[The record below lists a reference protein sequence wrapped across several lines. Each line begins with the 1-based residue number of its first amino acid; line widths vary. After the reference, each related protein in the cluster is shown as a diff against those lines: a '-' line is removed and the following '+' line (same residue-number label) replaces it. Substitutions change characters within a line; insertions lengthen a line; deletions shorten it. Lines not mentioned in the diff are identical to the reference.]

1 MGLDEYDVGKAAG
14 RGKFSTVYRAKRRAD
29 KTTVALK
36 KINVGTFLSI
46 SHLSSLISHYHHHH
60 HHLFLFLFPPF
71 YLTISLLYL

>member
-36 KINVGTFLSI
+36 KINVGTFPFYLSSLI
-46 SHLSSLISHYHHHH
+46 SHLSSLIIIIIIITSS
-60 HHLFLFLFPPF
+60 FFC
-71 YLTISLLYL
+71 SLLSI